1 MKEKIP
7 QGKKRYP
14 NHNSQ
19 FKEQISVWDDFYT
32 QQVQS
37 IYQYTPK
44 DFANLKWLLIKCDN
58 VDIGFNDFLCS
69 ITSSWHLQNLSIPL
83 LNSHFNQ
90 LIANCAKKSQYPDHY
105 SRKFE
110 QTLEQDQLPAYWQH
124 LTALGFKKGYSQGAG
139 SIWIK

>member
-1 MKEKIP
+1 M
-7 QGKKRYP
+7 
-14 NHNSQ
+14 NSQ
-19 FKEQISVWDDFYT
+19 YKEILLLWDNFYVL
-32 QQVQS
+32 QVGS
-37 IYQYTPK
+37 PYQYTAK
-44 DFANLKWLLIKCDN
+44 DFANLKYLLNKCDN
-58 VDIGFNDFLCS
+58 VNIGFNDFLCS

-90 LIANCAKKSQYPDHY
+90 LIANCAKKSQFPDHY